1 MSEPVIE
8 LTRIEKVYHAERPE
22 IAVRAVDG
30 VSFKVEAG
38 ESIAVVGPSGCG
50 KSTLMHLIGCL
61 DRPSGGVYKI
71 NTKEVSQ
78 LSDDERAKTRNRYIG
93 FVFQTFNLLP
103 RLSALEN
110 VELPLL
116 YGRGSAAKERALR
129 ALQRVGLADRAHH
142 LPSELS
148 GGQQQRVAISR
159 AIVTG
164 PSLLL
169 ADEPTGA
176 LDTKTSLEV
185 LDILDE
191 LNREGTTLII
201 VTHDL
206 SVARRM
212 RRAIK
217 MRDGRVEAD
226 GSPEVVLGPRLQPEP
241 VAEGGE

>member
-1 MSEPVIE
+1 MPDPVIE
-8 LTRIEKVYHAERPE
+8 LTGIEKVYHPERPE

-30 VSFKVEAG
+30 VSFEVNAG

-61 DRPSGGVYKI
+61 DRPSAGVYKI
-71 NTKEVSQ
+71 NGKEVSR
-78 LSDDERAKTRNRYIG
+78 LSDDQRASTRNRYIG
-93 FVFQTFNLLP
+93 FIFQTFNLLAK
-103 RLSALEN
+103 LSALEN

-116 YGRGSAAKERALR
+116 YARHSSTKSRAMRALE
-129 ALQRVGLADRAHH
+129 RVGLADRAHH

-159 AIVTG
+159 AIVTN
-164 PSLLL
+164 PALIL

-176 LDTKTSLEV
+176 LDSKTSHEV
-185 LDILDE
+185 LDILEE
-191 LNREGTTLII
+191 LNRDGTTLVV

-212 RRAIK
+212 QRAIQ

-226 GSPEVVLGPRLQPEP
+226 GPSDAVLA
-241 VAEGGE
+241 AEARSFPTEGSA